1 MLEEYYIWNKIF
13 EEKNEIEM
21 YNLIKLV
28 IYNDDAREYVYEK
41 IRELK
46 QNKVKL
52 NINIDKEIEGYPI
65 ELLADKIVDRL
76 INEIKKGY

>member
-1 MLEEYYIWNKIF
+1 MLEEYYIWKKIF
-13 EEKNEIEM
+13 EEKNDMEM

>member
-13 EEKNEIEM
+13 EEKNDVEM

>member
-13 EEKNEIEM
+13 EEKNDIEM

>member
-13 EEKNEIEM
+13 EEKNDMEM